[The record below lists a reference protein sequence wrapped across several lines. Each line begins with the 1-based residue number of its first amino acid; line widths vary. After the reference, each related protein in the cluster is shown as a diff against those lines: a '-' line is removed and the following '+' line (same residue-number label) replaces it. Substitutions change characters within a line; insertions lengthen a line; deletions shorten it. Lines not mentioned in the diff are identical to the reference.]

1 MKSAINQLT
10 LMRKTMTKKTITTK
24 QKIVAFLLG
33 IFLFSLSPP
42 GEVVADS
49 GRGRGHKGPSFRHGH
64 VIAKLPH
71 GHRTIYV
78 DRSRYYFYDGIFY
91 RPGPTGYVVISAPVG
106 AIVASLPLGHSRVS
120 IGGAL
125 YFTFGGNYYR
135 QVPQGYVVAAPPPEV
150 VVQPPPPQIYGSVA
164 VIVNRLNVRSGPGRE
179 HPVVF
184 QLQQGTV
191 LTVYGTSMGWYYVQ
205 LPNGQYGWVMEQFT
219 TMLGP
224 PAEG

>member
-1 MKSAINQLT
+1 MK
-10 LMRKTMTKKTITTK
+10 KKTISAK
-24 QKIVAFLLG
+24 QKIVALILG
-33 IFLFSLSPP
+33 VFLFSLTPVDQA
-42 GEVVADS
+42 GADHR
-49 GRGRGHKGPSFRHGH
+49 RGRGHMGPPFRHGH
-64 VIAKLPH
+64 VFAKLPR
-71 GHRTIYV
+71 GYRTVYV
-78 DRSRYYFYDGIFY
+78 DRSPYYFYDGIFY

-150 VVQPPPPQIYGSVA
+150 VVQPPPQIYGSISV
-164 VIVNRLNVRSGPGRE
+164 VVHRLNVRSGPGRE